1 MSDAQRPVERVTTFA
16 TSSEAWRNRVG
27 IFLWLLGTAL
37 LLTFASR
44 LSVPVLLLCGAL
56 WVGVLG
62 LVASKSWLLFL
73 GPVFFYDAVRLGR
86 RKWVFWFRG
95 LFAFFLGAILLLM
108 YRSFFDYR
116 YPSPRA
122 STQVSIAEYARFA
135 EEFFHVF
142 VTIQVIIIGLLTPA
156 YIAPAIAEEKE
167 RRTLEF
173 LFATDLRNREIL
185 FGKLAARLGT
195 LTLFLLAGLPIL
207 TLTQFFGGV
216 DPNQVIVYTLGTL
229 ILMLFLAAIA
239 IWCSVSVKKSRDAIA
254 LAFLIPIAYHA
265 LSAVAYGLALQS
277 QQFPYWVNESIT
289 LFGASISTAD
299 AMLVFAEGNLF
310 VHLGELSDAVR
321 RGAIY
326 SVELWQHL
334 GRFALF
340 HAVAIGL
347 LLLVAVLRLRPLGL
361 RQTGGESKSKPR
373 RGRVNPPVSERPMIW
388 KEVHVESSFRAG
400 WGGKVVLFLI
410 AALSLVPAMII
421 AYDVYFDQANR
432 LIRPSPASLQRFAE
446 RMNEY
451 IRTVSTLVASL
462 LFLAA
467 AIRGAGSVRGEKDK
481 QTFDSLMT
489 SPLSVREIL
498 WGKWWGCMLGNRM
511 GLIWLGMVWGIG
523 LLSGGLHPWAVP
535 LLVAALAVFLSGFA
549 WIGIWCSINCSTTLR
564 ATTWALAGGILFG
577 GGYLAI
583 LSLCC
588 FCIAPRAGG
597 DGMEVIVKMVVSF
610 SPPVTM
616 SYLPFS
622 EFNREQLSYIS
633 GRNDSWAIYA
643 LIGWKAWVLLSFVL
657 SSICILQ
664 FRRDNNRT
672 GYREDDPFGQR
683 RTLGREPGREPKRP
697 RESEPDDDFDEMTD
711 DR

>member
-16 TSSEAWRNRVG
+16 SGAEAWRNRVG
-27 IFLWLLGTAL
+27 IFLWLVGTAL

-44 LSVPVLLLCGAL
+44 LSVPVLLVCGAL

-86 RKWVFWFRG
+86 RKWVFWFRS

-108 YRSFFDYR
+108 YRSYFEYR
-116 YPSPRA
+116 YRPPGA

-239 IWCSVSVKKSRDAIA
+239 IWCSVSVKKSRDAIM
-254 LAFLIPIAYHA
+254 LAFLIPLAYHA
-265 LSAVAYGLALQS
+265 ISFISYGLARQS
-277 QQFPYWVNESIT
+277 LLSPYWINESIS

-299 AMLVFAEGNLF
+299 AMFVFGEGNFF
-310 VHLGELSDAVR
+310 VHLLELSDAVR
-321 RGAIY
+321 GGAVY
-326 SVELWQHL
+326 SVELWKFL
-334 GRFALF
+334 GYYALF
-340 HAVAIGL
+340 HVVVIGL

-373 RGRVNPPVSERPMIW
+373 RGRVHPPVSERPMIW
-388 KEVHVESSFRAG
+388 KEVYVESSFRAG
-400 WGGKVVLFLI
+400 WTGKILLFLI
-410 AALSLVPAMII
+410 ASLSFVPAMIG
-421 AYDVYFDQANR
+421 AYLVYFDDANR
-432 LIRPSPASLQRFAE
+432 LIRPSPERLHRFA
-446 RMNEY
+446 RDMNEY
-451 IRTVSTLVASL
+451 VRTVSTLVTVL
-462 LFLAA
+462 LLLAA

-498 WGKWWGCMLGNRM
+498 WGKWWGCMLGHRM
-511 GLIWLGMVWGIG
+511 GLLWLGMIWVIG

-535 LLVAALAVFLSGFA
+535 LLLAALAVFLSGFA

-577 GGYLAI
+577 GGYLAV

-597 DGMEVIVKMVVSF
+597 DGMEVIMKMVVSF

-622 EFNREQLSYIS
+622 EFDREQLRYIG
-633 GRNDSWAIYA
+633 GRDDVWAVYA
-643 LIGWKAWVLLSFVL
+643 FIGWAGWVLLSFVL
-657 SSICILQ
+657 SSICILK

-683 RTLGREPGREPKRP
+683 RGLGREPRRP
-697 RESEPDDDFDEMTD
+697 RESDPDDDFDEMTD